1 MDETGHN
8 ESSTAEADDLITR
21 LVRELE
27 EVIGVIQQPYR
38 RLDRLRAAP
47 DAQGQIRLAPD
58 AA

>member
-1 MDETGHN
+1 MDGTGQN
-8 ESSTAEADDLITR
+8 ESLAAEADDLITR

-38 RLDRLRAAP
+38 SLERLRAAP
-47 DAQGQIRLAPD
+47 DPDGQVRLAPD